1 MIDRTR
7 NLRGR
12 VEDAVGVLRAA
23 ATLFF
28 EDRAKRLSA
37 GLAYYAL
44 FALVPTLLLAVG
56 VAGAFVGKEAAAGEL
71 ADQMS
76 GVLGDGAAEQIE
88 SAIASLWTST
98 NRSGFALFGLLT
110 VVYSASVLFAAWR
123 DTVESVW
130 DVPYQSGLQRSLRA
144 RAFAMLVPVGAG
156 LLLAAMMLL
165 QGILTFVEGL
175 VGSALLDV
183 TLRSASALLQT
194 AVSAIALGVLF
205 RHSARGLRPS
215 WRDIW
220 PAVIMVVLVLDVGFW
235 AYGLYLRFVGSNSV
249 TGAAS
254 SAILGLLVVYYT
266 AQVLLFGAEVI
277 QVLGRRDPTR
287 PATADPGPGST
298 RPPSEAHVVGP
309 GGLSCCVTWS
319 TADSGRDCQEVFPA
333 RAAQPLSTSP
343 RHP

>member
-1 MIDRTR
+1 MNVRARD
-7 NLRGR
+7 LQGR
-12 VEDAVGVLRAA
+12 VGDAVGVLRAA

-44 FALVPTLLLAVG
+44 FALVPSLLLAVG

-76 GVLGDGAAEQIE
+76 GILGDSAAQQME

-98 NRSGFALFGLLT
+98 NRSSFALFGVLA

-123 DTVESVW
+123 DTVEFVW
-130 DVPYQSGLQRSLRA
+130 DVPYESGLQRSLRA
-144 RAFAMLVPVGAG
+144 RAFAMLVPIGAG

-165 QGILTFVEGL
+165 QGLLTFVEGF
-175 VGSALLDV
+175 VGSGLLDI

-194 AVSAIALGVLF
+194 VGSVVALSIVF

-215 WRDIW
+215 WRDVW
-220 PAVIMVVLVLDVGFW
+220 PAVLVVVLVLDVGFW
-235 AYGLYLRFVGSNSV
+235 GYGLYLRLVGSSSV

-254 SAILGLLVVYYT
+254 SAVLGLLVVYYT
-266 AQVLLFGAEVI
+266 AQVLLFGAEMI
-277 QVLGRRDPTR
+277 QVLGRRDPAR
-287 PATADPGPGST
+287 AAAADPGPGST
-298 RPPSEAHVVGP
+298 LPPS
-309 GGLSCCVTWS
+309 
-319 TADSGRDCQEVFPA
+319 
-333 RAAQPLSTSP
+333 
-343 RHP
+343 

>member
-1 MIDRTR
+1 MTARGR

-12 VEDAVGVLRAA
+12 VGSALGVLGEA

-44 FALVPTLLLAVG
+44 FALVPSLLLSVG

-76 GVLGDGAAEQIE
+76 GFLGEDAAEQIE
-88 SAIASLWTST
+88 TAIASLWAST
-98 NRSGFALFGLLT
+98 NRSSFAVFGVLA

-123 DTVESVW
+123 DSVELIW
-130 DVPYQSGLQRSLRA
+130 DVPYEPGLQRTLRT
-144 RAFAMLVPVGAG
+144 RAFAVMVPIGAG

-165 QGILTFVEGL
+165 QGLLTFVEGL

-194 AVSAIALGVLF
+194 VVAAVALGIVF
-205 RHSARGLRPS
+205 RHSARGTRPA
-215 WRDIW
+215 WRHVW
-220 PAVIMVVLVLDVGFW
+220 PAVIMVVLVLNVGFW
-235 AYGLYLRFVGSNSV
+235 AYGVYLRFIGSSSV

-254 SAILGLLVVYYT
+254 SAFLGLLVVYYT
-266 AQVLLFGAEVI
+266 AQVLLFGVEVVH
-277 QVLGRRDPTR
+277 VLGRGDRHT
-287 PATADPGPGST
+287 PAAAD
-298 RPPSEAHVVGP
+298 
-309 GGLSCCVTWS
+309 GG
-319 TADSGRDCQEVFPA
+319 
-333 RAAQPLSTSP
+333 SP
-343 RHP
+343 RSPG